1 MKIIDRVKDKYANH
15 LMEMLNLFID
25 DAHLNFQEI
34 RLLQRFIS
42 DYLLKDCREDDAE

>member
-1 MKIIDRVKDKYANH
+1 MKIIDRMKDKYANH

-42 DYLLKDCREDDAE
+42 DYLLKDNRGEDV